1 MVRAFK
7 IFLIFLYSSVF
18 SQKTSYEVLHLHTD
32 KSTYIPGEIMWFKA
46 YTVDG
51 YSRQYVDYSS
61 TVYVQLFNEKNQ
73 LVSSAKVENGLNAA
87 SGSIFIPKSLVSG
100 NYQLKAFTLKMNTQG
115 TEFSKKITIINPF
128 YTPEVSVKNIESG
141 YDFQVFGEGGSLV
154 ENLNGKIAYKL
165 TNQQGKG
172 VRHVLKIGNDGDT
185 QKVISESNEFG
196 MGSFVFKPE
205 GGKNYTLYAVVNDK
219 VVAKSGL
226 PEVRK
231 RGLQLKVTSQENKY
245 SILISGSEDY
255 RGASLSLQNETPDG
269 EKKRTEFLLGT
280 NLEYLIQIN
289 KSDLPQGTSLISLSN
304 GHQVLQAERVVFAPI
319 RDTLDLKVTLNK
331 NKANKREELT
341 LNFES
346 LLNNNSEKSIF
357 SMAVRRLDVLNSY
370 PEDDIFTTLFLRK
383 NLGGIIEKSD
393 KFLQNPKALD
403 DLLLTQ
409 GWRKAIYTQESE
421 KRYHSVKLK
430 FTDKETKEPVRN
442 EHALLSITGSNV
454 QVFPAMTNEEGM
466 ATFFVKNLY
475 GEKQLATKLVSNR
488 LSDVELQDVFVQS
501 SDTLKAVTGS
511 FNKQLTE
518 EYAINIQAENSYF
531 NRERATFNIPS
542 KLDSIPFYGK
552 ADVSYKLDDYTRFVI
567 MEEVLREY
575 VKEVRVRKNRNDY
588 SLRVVGLNLQNTFS
602 DEPLL
607 LLDGVPLAN
616 ANEVINYDP
625 LKVQKIEIVNSMVQF
640 GNITYAGII
649 NFGTYKN
656 VLEGFKLD
664 PSTTLLSYQ
673 APQFER
679 VFYTPKFASPQNSKL
694 PDTRNVLLWEPNLKP
709 GKSVN
714 LMTSDFKGKYII
726 DLQGIDG
733 KGNAGRAYRYFTVE

>member
-7 IFLIFLYSSVF
+7 IFLFFIYSSVF
-18 SQKTSYEVLHLHTD
+18 SQSVSSEVLHLHTD

-46 YTVDG
+46 YTVDA
-51 YSRQYVDYSS
+51 YSRQHVHYSS
-61 TVYVQLFNEKNQ
+61 TIYVQLFNDKNQ
-73 LVSSAKVENGLNAA
+73 LVSSTKIENGIKVG

-100 NYQLKAFTLKMNTQG
+100 NYLLKAFTLKMNTQG

-128 YTPEVSVKNIESG
+128 YKPEISVKNSELA
-141 YDFQVFGEGGSLV
+141 YDFQVFGEGGNLV

-172 VRHVLKIGNDGDT
+172 VRHVLKMGSEGDNPN
-185 QKVISESNEFG
+185 VISESNEFG
-196 MGSFVFKPE
+196 MGSFDFKPE
-205 GGKNYTLYAVVNDK
+205 VGKNYTLYALVNDK
-219 VVAKSGL
+219 IVAKSGV
-226 PEVRK
+226 PEVKK
-231 RGLQLKVTSQENKY
+231 RGIQLNVTSQENKY
-245 SILISGSEDY
+245 SVLISGSDDY
-255 RGASLSLQNETPDG
+255 RGASLTLQNETSDG
-269 EKKRTEFLLGT
+269 GKKRTEFLLGT

-289 KSDLPQGTSLISLSN
+289 KSDLPQGTSLISLFNS
-304 GHQVLQAERVVFAPI
+304 HQVLQAERVVFAPI
-319 RDTLDLKVTLNK
+319 RDTLDLKLNLSK
-331 NKANKREELT
+331 NKANGREELT
-341 LNFES
+341 ISFDS
-346 LLNNNSEKSIF
+346 LLNNNSEKSSF
-357 SMAVRRLDVLNSY
+357 SMAVRRLDELNSY
-370 PEDDIFTTLFLRK
+370 PEDDIFTTVFLRK
-383 NLGGIIEKSD
+383 NLTGIIENAD
-393 KFLQNPKALD
+393 KYLQNPKALD

-409 GWRKAIYTQESE
+409 GWRKAVYTQESE
-421 KRYHSVKLK
+421 KRYHIVKLR

-454 QVFPAMTNEEGM
+454 QVFPALTNEEGI
-466 ATFFVKNLY
+466 AIFFVKNLY
-475 GEKQLATKLVSNR
+475 GDKQLATKLVSNR
-488 LSDVELQDVFVQS
+488 LSYVELQEVFIPNSDSLRSAFGS
-501 SDTLKAVTGS
+501 S
-511 FNKQLTE
+511 NKQLTE

-531 NRERATFNIPS
+531 NRERATFNLPA

-588 SLRVVGLNLQNTFS
+588 SLRVLGLNLQNTFS

-656 VLEGFKLD
+656 ALEGFKLD

-679 VFYTPKFASPQNSKL
+679 VFYTPKFSSAQTSKL
-694 PDTRNVLLWEPNLKP
+694 PDTRNVLLWEPNVKP
-709 GKSVN
+709 GKKVN
-714 LMTSDFKGKYII
+714 MVTSDFKGKYII

-733 KGNAGRAYRYFTVE
+733 EGKVGRAYGYFTVE